1 MMPPGLEDATMKV
14 LIADKI
20 DAAAIERMQAAGL
33 DVTVETGLKPEELR
47 KEIAPY
53 DAVAIRSAAKITSD
67 IIESARNLKLVVRAG
82 VGLDNVDQAA
92 AKKKGIEVRNTPGA
106 TAVSVAEHV
115 LGMMLALV
123 RHIPQANEKLRK
135 GVWDKKSFMGEEL
148 FGKTLGIIGFGRI
161 GREVA
166 RRAHAFTMEVIAYDP
181 HIDQGLAEEFNVP
194 LRPLDELV
202 ESSDFITL
210 NLPLTSETKNLLNRE
225 RICRMKQGARLVNC
239 ARGGIVDE
247 VAIADAIRDGKLAG
261 ASFDVFAEEPLSKS
275 PLMELD
281 QVILTPHLGASTK
294 EGQRRAGLELADIVI
309 EFSKKLQNC

>member
-1 MMPPGLEDATMKV
+1 
-14 LIADKI
+14 
-20 DAAAIERMQAAGL
+20 
-33 DVTVETGLKPEELR
+33 
-47 KEIAPY
+47 
-53 DAVAIRSAAKITSD
+53 
-67 IIESARNLKLVVRAG
+67 
-82 VGLDNVDQAA
+82 
-92 AKKKGIEVRNTPGA
+92 
-106 TAVSVAEHV
+106 
-115 LGMMLALV
+115 
-123 RHIPQANEKLRK
+123 
-135 GVWDKKSFMGEEL
+135 MGEEL

-225 RICRMKQGARLVNC
+225 RICRMKQGARLVNS